1 MKSPSATH
9 WWDDRDDA
17 ARLVHADALTAAGDP
32 RGEFIFLQCTAPTS
46 PRLDELWSQHHLAW
60 LLELE
65 LPRYNWSPKRA
76 GLSSALFPAKS
87 GLEVWTAQFERGF
100 LTRLWAPRL
109 NARQVEALQAAATL
123 RHLELEDTDLDAV
136 IAGASVFHLEAL
148 GLLGAT
154 STETSRLERLVGAR
168 VFQELAELSFNAGT
182 EDADARAEWMLR
194 AAERASRLTRLS
206 LSGVLSLKPLQVV
219 RRLAWTKRLTH
230 LEVSTRDAT
239 EELAPLLEHLTQL
252 QSLTLNVHH
261 ARPELAE
268 ALLAHPTLR
277 QARIRTSAP
286 TLLPDELGHRLRARL
301 GPEALVRF

>member
-1 MKSPSATH
+1 MSLPWARC
-9 WWDDRDDA
+9 WWDDGDDA

-32 RGEFIFLQCTAPTS
+32 RGEFVFLQCTAPGA
-46 PRLDELWSQHHLAW
+46 PRLDELWRAHHLDW

-65 LPRYNWSPKRA
+65 LPRYTWSPKKA
-76 GLSSALFPAKS
+76 GLSTALFGAKS

-109 NARQVEALQAAATL
+109 SSHLVEALQARATL
-123 RHLELEDTDLDAV
+123 RHLELEDADLSAV
-136 IAGASVFHLEAL
+136 VATASAFHLEAL
-148 GLLGAT
+148 GVLGLT
-154 STETSRLERLVGAR
+154 SMSPETLQPLAR
-168 VFQELAELSFNAGT
+168 VFHELADLSFNAGT
-182 EDADARAEWMLR
+182 EDADVRAEWVLR
-194 AAERASRLTRLS
+194 AVEGAPKLTRLS
-206 LSGVLSLKPLQVV
+206 LSGVLSVKPLQVL
-219 RRLAWTKRLTH
+219 RRLAWARRLTH

-239 EELAPLLEHLTQL
+239 EELVPLLEQLPGL

-286 TLLPDELGHRLRARL
+286 TLLPDELGRRLRERL